1 MVVVY
6 TAKFHYVY
14 RLIVEH
20 PILSM
25 PRDNL
30 QNIKKIK
37 RVKNYIFT
45 LKNMDVFNRK
55 KALKKQLNTKSQW
68 CTSITAERIF
78 KENMLR
84 PQKIAFLHFS

>member
-37 RVKNYIFT
+37 RVKNNIFT

-55 KALKKQLNTKSQW
+55 KALKNSSIQKVSGVQASPLNV
-68 CTSITAERIF
+68 
-78 KENMLR
+78 
-84 PQKIAFLHFS
+84 FSKKTC